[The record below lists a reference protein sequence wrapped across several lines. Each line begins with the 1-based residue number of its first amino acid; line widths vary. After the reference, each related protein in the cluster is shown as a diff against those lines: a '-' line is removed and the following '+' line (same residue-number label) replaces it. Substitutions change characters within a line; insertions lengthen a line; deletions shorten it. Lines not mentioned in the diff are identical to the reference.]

1 MTEGGTADPEGR
13 AVPAADRTDDPEA
26 TAAAQAGAP
35 EAADAAAADRADAP
49 EAARASRVDEVL
61 AHWGRERP
69 DLDPSPIGVF
79 GRIAIIDRLLE
90 DRLGRFFAAHGLILG
105 LFDVLAALRRLGF
118 PYRAKPSELALVTML
133 TSGGMTGRL
142 DQLERMGLVK
152 RVSDPEDRRVMFAQL
167 SPEGL
172 ELIDHLIEV
181 HLAQEAELLADLSA
195 NQRETL
201 ADLLRTLELHLQKP
215 N

>member
-1 MTEGGTADPEGR
+1 MTADEG
-13 AVPAADRTDDPEA
+13 ADAPA
-26 TAAAQAGAP
+26 TAARADAQA
-35 EAADAAAADRADAP
+35 AAAADDHADAP
-49 EAARASRVDEVL
+49 ATDDGQVDGQAATAARAESRVDEVL

-79 GRIAIIDRLLE
+79 GRIAIIDRMLE

-195 NQRETL
+195 DERETL
-201 ADLLRTLELHLQKP
+201 ADLLRTLELHLQES

>member
-1 MTEGGTADPEGR
+1 MTDGGNADPEGR
-13 AVPAADRTDDPEA
+13 AVPAADRADDPET
-26 TAAAQAGAP
+26 TAATDQASAQ
-35 EAADAAAADRADAP
+35 AAADRADDP
-49 EAARASRVDEVL
+49 ETARASRVDEVL

-79 GRIAIIDRLLE
+79 GRIAIIDRMLE

-195 NQRETL
+195 KDRERL
-201 ADLLRTLELHLQKP
+201 ADLLRTLELRLQESSNRP
-215 N
+215 

>member
-1 MTEGGTADPEGR
+1 MTADEG
-13 AVPAADRTDDPEA
+13 TDSQA
-26 TAAAQAGAP
+26 TTAARADAQA
-35 EAADAAAADRADAP
+35 AAAADDHADAP
-49 EAARASRVDEVL
+49 ATDDGQVDGRAATAARAESRVDEVL
-61 AHWGRERP
+61 VHWGRERP

-79 GRIAIIDRLLE
+79 GRIAIIDRMLE

-172 ELIDHLIEV
+172 ELINHLIEV

-195 NQRETL
+195 DERETL
-201 ADLLRTLELHLQKP
+201 ADLLRTLELHLQEP

>member
-1 MTEGGTADPEGR
+1 MTADEG
-13 AVPAADRTDDPEA
+13 TDSQAA
-26 TAAAQAGAP
+26 TAARADAQ
-35 EAADAAAADRADAP
+35 AAAAANDHADTPATSDGQVDGQAAT
-49 EAARASRVDEVL
+49 AARAESRVDEVL

-79 GRIAIIDRLLE
+79 GRIAIIDRMLE

-152 RVSDPEDRRVMFAQL
+152 RVNDPEDRRVMFAQL

-172 ELIDHLIEV
+172 DLIDHLIEV

-195 NQRETL
+195 DQRETL
-201 ADLLRTLELHLQKP
+201 ADLLRTLELHLQEPK
-215 N
+215 

>member
-1 MTEGGTADPEGR
+1 MT
-13 AVPAADRTDDPEA
+13 AADRADDPEATAVADDHADAPEA

-35 EAADAAAADRADAP
+35 EAV
-49 EAARASRVDEVL
+49 RASRVDEVL

-79 GRIAIIDRLLE
+79 GRIAIIDRMLE

-181 HLAQEAELLADLSA
+181 HLAQEAELLADLSTD
-195 NQRETL
+195 QRETL
-201 ADLLRTLELHLQKP
+201 ADLLRTLELRLQES

>member
-1 MTEGGTADPEGR
+1 MTDGGNADPEGR
-13 AVPAADRTDDPEA
+13 AVPAAE
-26 TAAAQAGAP
+26 
-35 EAADAAAADRADAP
+35 DRADTP

-79 GRIAIIDRLLE
+79 GRIAIIDRMLE

-181 HLAQEAELLADLSA
+181 HLAQEAELLADLTSE
-195 NQRETL
+195 NRERL
-201 ADLLRTLELHLQKP
+201 ADLLRTLELRLQESK
-215 N
+215 

>member
-1 MTEGGTADPEGR
+1 MTDGGNADPEGR
-13 AVPAADRTDDPEA
+13 AVTTTDPADAPEA
-26 TAAAQAGAP
+26 TAAA
-35 EAADAAAADRADAP
+35 DRADTP

-79 GRIAIIDRLLE
+79 GRIAIIDRMLE

-181 HLAQEAELLADLSA
+181 HLAQEAELLADLTSED
-195 NQRETL
+195 RERL
-201 ADLLRTLELHLQKP
+201 ADLLRTLELRLQESK
-215 N
+215 

>member
-1 MTEGGTADPEGR
+1 MT
-13 AVPAADRTDDPEA
+13 AADHSDGQTV
-26 TAAAQAGAP
+26 TAADHSDGQTVT
-35 EAADAAAADRADAP
+35 AADRAG
-49 EAARASRVDEVL
+49 RVDEIL
-61 AHWGRERP
+61 DHWGRERP

-79 GRIAIIDRLLE
+79 GRIAIIDRMLE
-90 DRLGRFFAAHGLILG
+90 DRLGRFFAAHGLTLG

-118 PYRAKPSELALVTML
+118 PYRAKPSALALVTML

-142 DQLERMGLVK
+142 DQLEKLNLVK

-181 HLAQEAELLADLSA
+181 HLAQEAELLAVLSA
-195 NQRETL
+195 EDRQHL
-201 ADLLRTLELHLQKP
+201 ATLLRTLELRLQEP
-215 N
+215 S

>member
-1 MTEGGTADPEGR
+1 MT
-13 AVPAADRTDDPEA
+13 AADRDGQIDGRGVARGPAPVTGP
-26 TAAAQAGAP
+26 AG
-35 EAADAAAADRADAP
+35 
-49 EAARASRVDEVL
+49 RVDEVL

-79 GRIAIIDRLLE
+79 GRIAIIDRMLE
-90 DRLGRFFAAHGLILG
+90 DRLGRFFAAHGLTLG

-118 PYRAKPSELALVTML
+118 PYRAKPSELASVTML

-142 DQLERMGLVK
+142 DQLENLNLVK

-181 HLAQEAELLADLSA
+181 HLAQEAELLAVLSA
-195 NQRETL
+195 EDRETL
-201 ADLLRTLELHLQKP
+201 TTLLRTLELRLQESG
-215 N
+215 

>member
-1 MTEGGTADPEGR
+1 MT
-13 AVPAADRTDDPEA
+13 AADRDGQLDGRGVARGPGFCRPEA
-26 TAAAQAGAP
+26 KPAPVTGPAG
-35 EAADAAAADRADAP
+35 
-49 EAARASRVDEVL
+49 RVDEVL
-61 AHWGRERP
+61 NHWGRERP

-79 GRIAIIDRLLE
+79 GRIAIIDRMLE
-90 DRLGRFFAAHGLILG
+90 DRLGRFFAAHGLTLG

-118 PYRAKPSELALVTML
+118 PYRAKPSELASVTML

-142 DQLERMGLVK
+142 DQLEKLSLVK

-181 HLAQEAELLADLSA
+181 HLAQEAELLTVLSA
-195 NQRETL
+195 EDRETL
-201 ADLLRTLELHLQKP
+201 ATLLRTLELRLQESK
-215 N
+215 

>member
-1 MTEGGTADPEGR
+1 MTDGGNADPEGR
-13 AVPAADRTDDPEA
+13 AVTAADRTDAPET
-26 TAAAQAGAP
+26 TAATDQA
-35 EAADAAAADRADAP
+35 DDKAAAADDP
-49 EAARASRVDEVL
+49 ETARTSRVDEVL

-79 GRIAIIDRLLE
+79 GRIAIIDRMLE

-181 HLAQEAELLADLSA
+181 HLAQEAELLADLTSED
-195 NQRETL
+195 RERL
-201 ADLLRTLELHLQKP
+201 ADLLRTLELRLQESK
-215 N
+215 

>member
-1 MTEGGTADPEGR
+1 MTDGGNADPEGR
-13 AVPAADRTDDPEA
+13 AVTAADRTDAPET
-26 TAAAQAGAP
+26 TAATDQA
-35 EAADAAAADRADAP
+35 DDKAAAADDP
-49 EAARASRVDEVL
+49 ETARASRVDEVL

-181 HLAQEAELLADLSA
+181 HLAQEAELLSDLSA
-195 NQRETL
+195 DQREAL
-201 ADLLRTLELHLQKP
+201 ADLLRTLELRLQESSNRP
-215 N
+215 

>member
-1 MTEGGTADPEGR
+1 MTAADQDGQTDGR
-13 AVPAADRTDDPEA
+13 GVARGPGFCRPAAKPAPVTGP
-26 TAAAQAGAP
+26 AG
-35 EAADAAAADRADAP
+35 
-49 EAARASRVDEVL
+49 RVDEVL

-79 GRIAIIDRLLE
+79 GRIAIIDRMLE
-90 DRLGRFFAAHGLILG
+90 DRLGRFFAAHGLTLG

-118 PYRAKPSELALVTML
+118 PYRAKPSELASVTML

-142 DQLERMGLVK
+142 DQLENLNLVK

-172 ELIDHLIEV
+172 ELIDHLIKV
-181 HLAQEAELLADLSA
+181 HLAQEAELLDVLSA
-195 NQRETL
+195 EDRETL
-201 ADLLRTLELHLQKP
+201 TTLLRTLELRLQEPKQQP
-215 N
+215 